1 MQTLLGVFKCLIIT
15 NIEKPL
21 SFHKN
26 NLEKITFFQKTTE
39 SNSHH
44 RKQGTKNFPQ
54 TSNIQMTFQKQPL
67 HQELKD
73 IQFCYKFVNFINL
86 SKKTSQKNML
96 HLQVVSK

>member
-1 MQTLLGVFKCLIIT
+1 MCKCLIIT

-54 TSNIQMTFQKQPL
+54 TSNIQMTLQKQPL
-67 HQELKD
+67 YQESKETD
-73 IQFCYKFVNFINL
+73 FVTNL
-86 SKKTSQKNML
+86 LILLIYQKKTN
-96 HLQVVSK
+96 